1 VTNATSALPS
11 KGSASSKPLGEFVF
25 LSADVSRIAG
35 VTKRQLQWWDERKV
49 VSPRREAHRRVYV
62 LQLVLEIL
70 TVSALRRKGLSLQ
83 KIRRVLRLMRREL
96 GPQFSHTSGGG
107 PNLYLFTDGHSIH
120 IDEQPE
126 RILKRLTQ
134 AKNGMYLVCLS
145 DQIARVTSKKAP
157 HRYSTTQL
165 QLF

>member
-1 VTNATSALPS
+1 MRNATRALPLKESAGS
-11 KGSASSKPLGEFVF
+11 KALGELVF
-25 LSADVSRIAG
+25 LSVDVSQIAG
-35 VTKRQLQWWDERKV
+35 VSRRQLQWWDERKV

-62 LQLVLEIL
+62 PQQILEIL

-96 GPQFSHTSGGG
+96 GPQFSHALCGG
-107 PNLYLFTDGHSIH
+107 PKLYLFTDGHSVH

-126 RILKRLTQ
+126 RILKWLTH

-145 DQIARVTSKKAP
+145 DQIVRVTSKKAP

-165 QLF
+165 QLS

>member
-1 VTNATSALPS
+1 M
-11 KGSASSKPLGEFVF
+11 GELVF
-25 LSADVSRIAG
+25 LSVDVSRIAG
-35 VTKRQLQWWDERKV
+35 VSKRQLQWWDERKV

-62 LQLVLEIL
+62 RQQVLEIL

-96 GPQFSHTSGGG
+96 GPQFSSALGRGTK
-107 PNLYLFTDGHSIH
+107 LYLLTDGRSIH

-126 RILKRLTQ
+126 RILEWLTH
-134 AKNGMYLVCLS
+134 AKNGMYLVCLN
-145 DQIARVTSKKAP
+145 DQIARVASKKAP
-157 HRYSTTQL
+157 HRYLTMQL

>member
-96 GPQFSHTSGGG
+96 GPQFSHASGGG
-107 PNLYLFTDGHSIH
+107 PKLYLFTDGHSIH

>member
-96 GPQFSHTSGGG
+96 GPQFSHALGGG
-107 PNLYLFTDGHSIH
+107 PKLYLFTDGHSIH